1 MEHFCVQC
9 EEHEPIERMDFAR
22 SCIFQNTVHD
32 SLTQLKTW
40 LIGERPV
47 VVESFVSAPND
58 GLGQAIDDDDM
69 THRSINNCSKSPD
82 AFQQVDLTAI

>member
-1 MEHFCVQC
+1 M
-9 EEHEPIERMDFAR
+9 
-22 SCIFQNTVHD
+22 
-32 SLTQLKTW
+32 
-40 LIGERPV
+40 

-82 AFQQVDLTAI
+82 AFQQVDLTAIVSCLFTRLRQ